1 MDVKLGLFILKMM
14 NLELSAFH
22 SPRRMSPRGDAPR
35 AENEDFLH
43 QATVPGPDAS
53 AEAVVKWAAAEF
65 GGGLALSSS
74 FGADSALMLHMVTRV
89 VPDIPVVFVDTG
101 YLFPETYRFAE
112 ELRERLSLNLKV
124 TSALMTP
131 ARQEALYGK
140 QWEQGELGVKR
151 YLAMNKVEPMQ
162 RALKELNARAW
173 IAGLR
178 GSQTGH
184 RSGLSK
190 VGLQDGRV
198 KIHPILD
205 WSREQVD
212 DYLKTHDLPR
222 HPLYAEG
229 YRSLGD
235 FHSTIPVNP
244 GDDERSGRFLGAKS
258 ECGLHLSAEENSSFG
273 ASGL

>member
-1 MDVKLGLFILKMM
+1 MM
-14 NLELSAFH
+14 NLELAAFH

-35 AENEDFLH
+35 AENEDFLD
-43 QATVPGPDAS
+43 QVTVPGPDAS
-53 AEAVVKWAAAEF
+53 AEAVIKWAAAEF
-65 GGGLALSSS
+65 GSGLVLSSS

-89 VPDIPVVFVDTG
+89 VPEVPVVFVDTG

-112 ELRERLSLNLKV
+112 ELRERLNLNLKV
-124 TSALMTP
+124 TSPLMTS

-162 RALKELNARAW
+162 RALKELKARAW

-184 RSGLSK
+184 RGGLSK

-212 DYLKTHDLPR
+212 DYLNTHDIPR
-222 HPLYAEG
+222 QPLYA
-229 YRSLGD
+229 
-235 FHSTIPVNP
+235 
-244 GDDERSGRFLGAKS
+244 
-258 ECGLHLSAEENSSFG
+258 
-273 ASGL
+273 

>member
-1 MDVKLGLFILKMM
+1 MM
-14 NLELSAFH
+14 NLEFSAFH
-22 SPRRMSPRGDAPR
+22 GPRRAPPRGEVHR
-35 AENEDFLH
+35 TEGEDLLVKA
-43 QATVPGPDAS
+43 ATLGPDAS
-53 AEAVVKWAAAEF
+53 AEAVIQWASAEF
-65 GGGLALSSS
+65 GSSLVLSSS
-74 FGADSALMLHMVTRV
+74 FGADSALMLHLVTRV

-101 YLFPETYRFAE
+101 YLFPETYRFAN
-112 ELRERLSLNLKV
+112 ELRERLNLNLKV
-124 TSALMTP
+124 TSPLMTS

-184 RSGLSK
+184 RSALSK

-205 WSREQVD
+205 WTREQVD

-235 FHSTIPVNP
+235 VHSTIPVNP